1 MLGAYVKAAATQQE
15 LAVLEQLVPQEPK
28 QIVLLQVVHTKVTIH
43 HVPVTHVAAV
53 VENVKQVGQQ
63 IVKAHVSQITFM
75 KNGLVTPTV
84 MMAHMLLLNT
94 VAMNVQ
100 QVL

>member
-1 MLGAYVKAAATQQE
+1 MLGAYVKAEATQQE
-15 LAVLEQLVPQEPK
+15 LAVLEQLVLQEPK
-28 QIVLLQVVHTKVTIH
+28 QIVLLRVVHTKATIH
-43 HVPVTHVAAV
+43 HVPVTHVVAV
-53 VENVKQVGQQ
+53 VNVKLVGQRT
-63 IVKAHVSQITFM
+63 VRALASQITFM